1 MKASLSIAL
10 LLSAA
15 LLSACG
21 GGSGA
26 SKTSFGGNYSGKK
39 TPASIDESNSSSLA
53 ESSVN
58 VTRALTIGDSLSS
71 VPIGVEVE
79 TIGKDI
85 AREAAEHALKRSEGA
100 LDNLPIAAEYSET
113 GTCGGTARFSGNE
126 SKFTVNFYNFCN
138 YDSSARSNITLNG
151 KMTFEFSGDDT
162 YISMSN
168 YSVRNGSE
176 VIVMSGNI
184 SLTESGDT
192 EVFIMDVTATVNGV
206 TEKVSF
212 RETCNT
218 RTNQCSLEQELTVSD
233 GTTYLVEDAQVNSY
247 SFGWYVSAK
256 FYDPS
261 EGSVSLSAQNIVY
274 CNDGQSIESGT
285 ITLEDSDDNEL
296 TLVFSGCSEMTVSLN
311 NITANVIAQ

>member
-10 LLSAA
+10 VLSAA

-39 TPASIDESNSSSLA
+39 TPAAIDESNSNSLA
-53 ESSVN
+53 QASVD
-58 VTRALTIGDSLSS
+58 VTRALTAGDSLPS
-71 VPIGVEVE
+71 VPLGVEVE

-85 AREAAEHALKRSEGA
+85 VREAAEHALRKSEGVF
-100 LDNLPIAAEYSET
+100 DNLPIAAEQTLS
-113 GTCGGTARFSGNE
+113 GSCGGTARYSGDD
-126 SKFTVNFYNFCN
+126 SKFTVNFYSYCN
-138 YDSSARSNITLNG
+138 YDSSARSNLTLNG

-168 YSVRNGSE
+168 YSVRKGSE
-176 VIVMSGNI
+176 LTVMSGNI

-192 EVFIMDVTATVNGV
+192 EVFTMNVTATVNGA
-206 TEKVSF
+206 TEKISF

-233 GTTYLVEDAQVNSY
+233 GTTYLVEDAQVSNY
-247 SFGWYVSAK
+247 SLGWYVNAK

-261 EGSVSLSAQNIVY
+261 EGYVSMSAQSIVY

-285 ITLEDSDDNEL
+285 ITLEDGDNNEL
-296 TLVFSGCSEMTVSLN
+296 TLTFNGCSEMTVSLN

>member
-15 LLSACG
+15 FLTACG

-39 TPASIDESNSSSLA
+39 SPAAIDESNSNGLA
-53 ESSVN
+53 QASVD
-58 VTRALTIGDSLSS
+58 VTRALTVGESLPS
-71 VPIGVEVE
+71 VPLGVEVE

-85 AREAAEHALKRSEGA
+85 IREAAEHALRKSEGA
-100 LDNLPIAAEYSET
+100 LENLPIAAEYSES
-113 GTCGGTARFSGNE
+113 GSCGGTARYSGNE
-126 SKFTVNFYNFCN
+126 SKFTVNFYNYCDYD
-138 YDSSARSNITLNG
+138 YDSRTNVTLNG
-151 KMTFEFSGDDT
+151 KMTFEFSGDNT

-168 YSVRNGSE
+168 YSVKSGSE

-192 EVFIMDVTATVNGV
+192 EVFTMNVTATVNGV
-206 TEKVSF
+206 TEKISF

-233 GTTYLVEDAQVNSY
+233 GTTYLVEDAQVTSY
-247 SFGWYVSAK
+247 SFGWYVNAK

-261 EGSVSLSAQNIVY
+261 EGSVSLSAQNIVF
-274 CNDGQSIESGT
+274 CNDGESIESGT
-285 ITLEDSDDNEL
+285 IILEDAEDNEL
-296 TLVFSGCSEMTVSLN
+296 TLTFSGCSDMTISLN
-311 NITANVIAQ
+311 NITANVIVQ